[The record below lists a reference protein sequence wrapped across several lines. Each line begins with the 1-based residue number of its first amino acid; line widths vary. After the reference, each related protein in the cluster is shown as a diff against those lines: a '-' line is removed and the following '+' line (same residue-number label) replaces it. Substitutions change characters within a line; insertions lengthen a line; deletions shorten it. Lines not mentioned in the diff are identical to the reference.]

1 MAMCYMAPAVSAGG
15 KPASMIC
22 LYRCGLE
29 SADVQSALACR
40 VVSPELARWI
50 FSIVFIVAGA
60 ASLLQSVGRL
70 RLSRLFRDL
79 ATSRVRSAAQ
89 GLVEIRGRAGASPLG
104 PLLSPFSHTPCC
116 WYRAAGGCADDAAV
130 ERESVAPFVVDDG
143 TGQCLVWP
151 AGAEISAARA
161 RVWRTDDPDPK
172 LPLDPADAEVVTLMS
187 LVSRWPRARRGGG
200 VFHEILIE
208 PGEVYHLVGS
218 FHTVE
223 RRATLERLARVP
235 ALCAWAEGGGSASA
249 LPAKWR
255 PLVDHVLQLRRRL
268 ALARGFA
275 GRLQRFAADRQ
286 TLALLQRDGVLPR
299 HQLSATPGGPWKTP
313 FIISNS
319 RQDHLASYYRRG
331 AVAGVWF
338 SLAMVLV
345 GLAVAIHGFIG

>member
-1 MAMCYMAPAVSAGG
+1 MS
-15 KPASMIC
+15 
-22 LYRCGLE
+22 L
-29 SADVQSALACR
+29 
-40 VVSPELARWI
+40 ELARWI
-50 FSIVFIVAGA
+50 FSIVFVFAGA

-89 GLVEIRGRAGASPLG
+89 GLVEIRGSARVSPLG
-104 PLLSPFSHTPCC
+104 PLLSPYSHTPCC

-172 LPLDPADAEVVTLMS
+172 LPLDPADAEVVPLMS

-208 PGEVYHLVGS
+208 PGEVFYLVGG
-218 FHTVE
+218 FRTVE
-223 RRATLERLARVP
+223 RSAALDRLARVP
-235 ALCAWAEGGGSASA
+235 ALCAWAASGASASA
-249 LPAKWR
+249 LPANWR
-255 PLVDHVLQLRRRL
+255 PVVDHVLQLRRRL
-268 ALARGFA
+268 ALARGFE
-275 GRLQRFAADRQ
+275 GRLQRFSADPQ
-286 TLALLQRDGVLPR
+286 TLDMLQREGELPR
-299 HQLSATPGGPWKTP
+299 HQLTAAPRGPWSSP

-338 SLAMVLV
+338 SLATVLI
-345 GLAVAIHGFIG
+345 GLAVAINGFVA